1 MTSLMMASGMVTL
14 TILNQVEVVR
24 ERLLELI
31 VFQNECV
38 LSCK

>member
-24 ERLLELI
+24 ERPLELI
-31 VFQNECV
+31 VF
-38 LSCK
+38 